1 MDNQENKII
10 LEGTHPEAQAVC
22 EVFCSDENTGYL
34 LFSWSEYFRSPVQ
47 RAMMLI
53 NSQKTLKKDTFQQL
67 EDQWL

>member
-10 LEGTHPEAQAVC
+10 HEGTHPEAQAVC
-22 EVFCSDENTGYL
+22 EVFVQMKTLCIFFPRDL
-34 LFSWSEYFRSPVQ
+34 KYFRSPVQ

-53 NSQKTLKKDTFQQL
+53 NSQQTLKRSTFQQL